1 MGDQGAVVVVGGTRA
16 IGFEIAKH
24 YVGAGREVV
33 LTGQS
38 AETVDAAVAALG
50 GRATGLVFD
59 LSAPETIAAALA
71 SVGPVSHLV
80 LVAIDRD
87 QNAIR
92 EYDTAGAMRL
102 TTLKLVGYAEVVHAL
117 LDRLDDFVVDRAVRR
132 PGPVPPYPGSTTV
145 TTVNGG
151 VEGLT
156 RALVHELK
164 PIRVNCIH
172 PGIVG
177 NSPYWEHRQAALEAA
192 RARTP
197 TGRLVTMADIV
208 AATAFLLESP
218 GLNGVELRVDGRLRA
233 TSSSGEIADISA
245 FTARSFQPAGMTAG
259 VVSSTSRSNSSAGEP
274 VATVASS
281 IRSWSSQFWRRL
293 AGRPGWPCRRGR
305 DRPRGRPWHGPS
317 AGARGGPRRRRSSP
331 GTSAAPSR
339 SRAGSGGWPGR

>member
-1 MGDQGAVVVVGGTRA
+1 MADEGAVVVVGGTRA

-24 YVGAGREVV
+24 YVEAGREVV

-38 AETVDAAVAALG
+38 RETVDAAVAALD

-59 LSAPETIAAALA
+59 LADPGSIAPALA
-71 SVGPVSHLV
+71 PVGPVHHLV

-92 EYDTAGAMRL
+92 DYDIAGATRL
-102 TTLKLVGYAEVVHAL
+102 TTLKLVGYAEVVHTL
-117 LDRLDDFVVDRAVRR
+117 LDRLDDSSSIVMFGGQARFL
-132 PGPVPPYPGSTTV
+132 PYVGSTTV

-177 NSPYWEHRQAALEAA
+177 NSPYWENRQAALDAT

-218 GLNGVELRVDGRLRA
+218 ALNGVELRVDGGLHA
-233 TSSSGEIADISA
+233 T
-245 FTARSFQPAGMTAG
+245 
-259 VVSSTSRSNSSAGEP
+259 
-274 VATVASS
+274 
-281 IRSWSSQFWRRL
+281 
-293 AGRPGWPCRRGR
+293 
-305 DRPRGRPWHGPS
+305 
-317 AGARGGPRRRRSSP
+317 
-331 GTSAAPSR
+331 
-339 SRAGSGGWPGR
+339 

>member
-1 MGDQGAVVVVGGTRA
+1 MADEGAVVVVGGTRA

-24 YVGAGREVV
+24 YVEAGREVV

-38 AETVDAAVAALG
+38 RETVDAAVAALD
-50 GRATGLVFD
+50 GRVTGLVFD
-59 LSAPETIAAALA
+59 LAEPASIAPALA
-71 SVGPVSHLV
+71 AVGPVHHLV

-87 QNAIR
+87 QNSIR
-92 EYDTAGAMRL
+92 EYDIAGATRL

-117 LDRLDDFVVDRAVRR
+117 LDRLDESSSIVMFGGQARFL
-132 PGPVPPYPGSTTV
+132 PYVGSTTV

-164 PIRVNCIH
+164 PIRVNCLH

-177 NSPYWEHRQAALEAA
+177 NSPYWEHRQAALDAT

-218 GLNGVELRVDGRLRA
+218 ALNGVELRVDGGLHA
-233 TSSSGEIADISA
+233 T
-245 FTARSFQPAGMTAG
+245 
-259 VVSSTSRSNSSAGEP
+259 
-274 VATVASS
+274 
-281 IRSWSSQFWRRL
+281 
-293 AGRPGWPCRRGR
+293 
-305 DRPRGRPWHGPS
+305 
-317 AGARGGPRRRRSSP
+317 
-331 GTSAAPSR
+331 
-339 SRAGSGGWPGR
+339 

>member
-1 MGDQGAVVVVGGTRA
+1 MPDQGAVVVVGGTRA

-24 YVGAGREVV
+24 YAETGHEVV

-38 AETVDAAVAALG
+38 RETVDAALAALD

-59 LSAPETIAAALA
+59 LAEPGSIAPALA
-71 SVGPVSHLV
+71 PVGPVHHLV

-92 EYDTAGAMRL
+92 EYDIPGATRL

-117 LDRLDDFVVDRAVRR
+117 LDRLDESSSIVMFGGQARFL
-132 PGPVPPYPGSTTV
+132 PYVGSTTV

-177 NSPYWEHRQAALEAA
+177 NSPYWENRQAALDAT

-218 GLNGVELRVDGRLRA
+218 ALNGVELRVDGGLHA
-233 TSSSGEIADISA
+233 T
-245 FTARSFQPAGMTAG
+245 
-259 VVSSTSRSNSSAGEP
+259 
-274 VATVASS
+274 
-281 IRSWSSQFWRRL
+281 
-293 AGRPGWPCRRGR
+293 
-305 DRPRGRPWHGPS
+305 
-317 AGARGGPRRRRSSP
+317 
-331 GTSAAPSR
+331 
-339 SRAGSGGWPGR
+339 

>member
-1 MGDQGAVVVVGGTRA
+1 MPDQGAVVVVGGTRA

-24 YVGAGREVV
+24 YVETGHEVV

-38 AETVDAAVAALG
+38 RETVDAALAALD

-59 LSAPETIAAALA
+59 LAEPGSIAPALA
-71 SVGPVSHLV
+71 PVGPVHHLV

-92 EYDTAGAMRL
+92 EYDIAGATRL

-117 LDRLDDFVVDRAVRR
+117 LDRLDESSSIVMFGGQARFL
-132 PGPVPPYPGSTTV
+132 PYVGSTTV

-177 NSPYWEHRQAALEAA
+177 NSPYWENRQAALDAT

-218 GLNGVELRVDGRLRA
+218 ALNGVELRVDGGLHA
-233 TSSSGEIADISA
+233 T
-245 FTARSFQPAGMTAG
+245 
-259 VVSSTSRSNSSAGEP
+259 
-274 VATVASS
+274 
-281 IRSWSSQFWRRL
+281 
-293 AGRPGWPCRRGR
+293 
-305 DRPRGRPWHGPS
+305 
-317 AGARGGPRRRRSSP
+317 
-331 GTSAAPSR
+331 
-339 SRAGSGGWPGR
+339 

>member
-1 MGDQGAVVVVGGTRA
+1 MGDGGAVVVVGGTRA

-24 YVGAGREVV
+24 YVEAGRRVV
-33 LTGQS
+33 LSGQTR
-38 AETVDAAVAALG
+38 ETVDAAVAALD

-59 LSAPETIAAALA
+59 LARPETIAPALA
-71 SVGPVSHLV
+71 SVGPVRHLV

-92 EYDTAGAMRL
+92 EYDTAGATRL
-102 TTLKLVGYAEVVHAL
+102 TILKLVGYAEVVHAL
-117 LDRLDDFVVDRAVRR
+117 LDRLDDSSSIVMFGGQARFL
-132 PGPVPPYPGSTTV
+132 PYPGSTTV

-177 NSPYWEHRQAALEAA
+177 DSPYWEHRQAALDAT

-208 AATAFLLESP
+208 GATAFLLESP
-218 GLNGVELRVDGRLRA
+218 ALNGVELRVDGGLHA
-233 TSSSGEIADISA
+233 T
-245 FTARSFQPAGMTAG
+245 
-259 VVSSTSRSNSSAGEP
+259 
-274 VATVASS
+274 
-281 IRSWSSQFWRRL
+281 
-293 AGRPGWPCRRGR
+293 
-305 DRPRGRPWHGPS
+305 
-317 AGARGGPRRRRSSP
+317 
-331 GTSAAPSR
+331 
-339 SRAGSGGWPGR
+339 

>member
-1 MGDQGAVVVVGGTRA
+1 MGDEGAVVVVGGTRA

-24 YVGAGREVV
+24 YLEAGREVV

-38 AETVDAAVAALG
+38 PETVDTAVAALD

-59 LSAPETIAAALA
+59 LAKPETIGPALA
-71 SVGPVSHLV
+71 SVGPVRHLV

-87 QNAIR
+87 QNAIQ
-92 EYDTAGAMRL
+92 EYDIAGATRL

-117 LDRLDDFVVDRAVRR
+117 LDRLDDLSSIVMFGGQARFL
-132 PGPVPPYPGSTTV
+132 PYVGSTTV

-177 NSPYWEHRQAALEAA
+177 NSPYWEHRQAALDAT

-208 AATAFLLESP
+208 GATAFLLENP
-218 GLNGVELRVDGRLRA
+218 AVNGVELRVDGGLHA
-233 TSSSGEIADISA
+233 T
-245 FTARSFQPAGMTAG
+245 
-259 VVSSTSRSNSSAGEP
+259 
-274 VATVASS
+274 
-281 IRSWSSQFWRRL
+281 
-293 AGRPGWPCRRGR
+293 
-305 DRPRGRPWHGPS
+305 
-317 AGARGGPRRRRSSP
+317 
-331 GTSAAPSR
+331 
-339 SRAGSGGWPGR
+339 

>member
-1 MGDQGAVVVVGGTRA
+1 MADEGAVVVVGGTRA

-24 YVGAGREVV
+24 YVEAGREVV

-38 AETVDAAVAALG
+38 RETVDAAVAALD

-59 LSAPETIAAALA
+59 LADPGSIAPALA
-71 SVGPVSHLV
+71 PVGPVHHLV

-92 EYDTAGAMRL
+92 DYDIAGATRL
-102 TTLKLVGYAEVVHAL
+102 TTLKLVGYAEVVHTL
-117 LDRLDDFVVDRAVRR
+117 LDRLDDSSSIVMFGGQARFL
-132 PGPVPPYPGSTTV
+132 PYVGSTTV

-177 NSPYWEHRQAALEAA
+177 NSPYWEHRQAALDAT

-218 GLNGVELRVDGRLRA
+218 ALNGVELRVDGGLHA
-233 TSSSGEIADISA
+233 T
-245 FTARSFQPAGMTAG
+245 
-259 VVSSTSRSNSSAGEP
+259 
-274 VATVASS
+274 
-281 IRSWSSQFWRRL
+281 
-293 AGRPGWPCRRGR
+293 
-305 DRPRGRPWHGPS
+305 
-317 AGARGGPRRRRSSP
+317 
-331 GTSAAPSR
+331 
-339 SRAGSGGWPGR
+339 

>member
-1 MGDQGAVVVVGGTRA
+1 MADEGAVVVVGGTRA

-24 YVGAGREVV
+24 YADAGREVV

-38 AETVDAAVAALG
+38 RETVDAAVAALD

-59 LSAPETIAAALA
+59 LADPGSIASALA
-71 SVGPVSHLV
+71 PVGPVHHLV

-92 EYDTAGAMRL
+92 DYDIAGATRL
-102 TTLKLVGYAEVVHAL
+102 TTLKLVGYAEVVHTL
-117 LDRLDDFVVDRAVRR
+117 LDRLDDSSSIVMFGGQARFL
-132 PGPVPPYPGSTTV
+132 PYVGSTTV

-177 NSPYWEHRQAALEAA
+177 NSPYWENRQAALDAT

-218 GLNGVELRVDGRLRA
+218 ALNGVELRVDGGLHA
-233 TSSSGEIADISA
+233 T
-245 FTARSFQPAGMTAG
+245 
-259 VVSSTSRSNSSAGEP
+259 
-274 VATVASS
+274 
-281 IRSWSSQFWRRL
+281 
-293 AGRPGWPCRRGR
+293 
-305 DRPRGRPWHGPS
+305 
-317 AGARGGPRRRRSSP
+317 
-331 GTSAAPSR
+331 
-339 SRAGSGGWPGR
+339 

>member
-1 MGDQGAVVVVGGTRA
+1 MPDQGAVVVVGGTRA

-24 YVGAGREVV
+24 YAETGHEVV

-38 AETVDAAVAALG
+38 RETVDAALAALD

-59 LSAPETIAAALA
+59 LAEPGSIAPALA
-71 SVGPVSHLV
+71 PVGPVHHLV

-92 EYDTAGAMRL
+92 EYDIAGATRL
-102 TTLKLVGYAEVVHAL
+102 TTLKLVGYAEVVHTL
-117 LDRLDDFVVDRAVRR
+117 LDRLDDSSSIVMFGGQARFL
-132 PGPVPPYPGSTTV
+132 PYVGSTTV

-177 NSPYWEHRQAALEAA
+177 NSPYWEHRQAALDAT

-218 GLNGVELRVDGRLRA
+218 ALNGVELRVDGGLHA
-233 TSSSGEIADISA
+233 T
-245 FTARSFQPAGMTAG
+245 
-259 VVSSTSRSNSSAGEP
+259 
-274 VATVASS
+274 
-281 IRSWSSQFWRRL
+281 
-293 AGRPGWPCRRGR
+293 
-305 DRPRGRPWHGPS
+305 
-317 AGARGGPRRRRSSP
+317 
-331 GTSAAPSR
+331 
-339 SRAGSGGWPGR
+339 